1 MKKLMLAALTVAA
14 LAAALT
20 ACSML
25 DNGKSGK
32 TTTATEAP
40 AVTEA
45 PAAATEAPAVTGTPE
60 PTGTAQ

>member
-40 AVTEA
+40 QCRA
-45 PAAATEAPAVTGTPE
+45 GFFR
-60 PTGTAQ
+60 